1 MLWRVVELLLGCDRW
16 ATPSPDR
23 ASARKRLRRSFS
35 IESLEPRQLLSASLP
50 AKSQLFSASVI
61 RLATPRILNGTPTS
75 DFSSVVLLGD
85 TSQNYGSGT
94 LIAPQWVL
102 TAAHCSQGLGDT
114 DGRVTIGGVT
124 YTTERIVVHSR
135 YNPSRFNSDRAF
147 DIALWKL
154 SEPVQGVDP
163 SPIYREKPQAGQL
176 LTLVGYGRGGTIRGE
191 TDDPGDEFGVKRVG
205 TTPLERVTSTRIRW
219 VFNQPTESNTGH
231 GDSGGPAFIKVGSVY
246 YVAGVTSGGTKFNAG
261 RGDRAFDTRVDVFQN
276 WIDSTINGNQ
286 GNLRPAAERRLL
298 RLAARANSG
307 AAQRDAVMATIG
319 QHL

>member
-1 MLWRVVELLLGCDRW
+1 MLLDSTRW
-16 ATPSPDR
+16 ATLGGDQA
-23 ASARKRLRRSFS
+23 ASRKRLRRTFSF
-35 IESLEPRQLLSASLP
+35 EALEPRQMLSATHSS
-50 AKSQLFSASVI
+50 KNGLFSASVI
-61 RLATPRILNGTPTS
+61 RLEAPRILNGTPTS

-85 TSQNYGSGT
+85 ASQNYGSGT

-124 YTTERIVVHSR
+124 YTTERIVVHAR

-154 SEPVQGVDP
+154 SEPVPGIDP
-163 SPIYREKPQAGQL
+163 SPIYRDKPEVGQL

-191 TDDPGDEFGVKRVG
+191 TDNPGDEFGVKRVG

-219 VFNQPTESNTGH
+219 VFNSPTESNTAH

-246 YVAGVTSGGTKFNAG
+246 YVAGVTSGGTRYDAG

-276 WIDSTINGNQ
+276 WIDNVIHGTNA
-286 GNLRPAAERRLL
+286 NLRPAAERRLQ
-298 RLAARANSG
+298 RVEARTQKLAA
-307 AAQRDAVMATIG
+307 QKDAVMSTIG